1 MAQISRLWGP
11 PCSRAGPS
19 ARSRAVPK
27 QVPREGRSEG
37 QEGPSSAGKFS
48 SSWLWVRTVHSGV
61 SMGSWEVL
69 HTGWVLIFRWAAS
82 PSVKYPAR
90 RKQPP
95 SLRAGG
101 RDKGQCE
108 VVRGKRQRQQQQLD
122 ELQFLSG
129 RGAGGGMVL
138 AGPGKGSRPSVM
150 AGTERKSAA
159 TDSSFLLAR
168 PARPQPVP

>member
-1 MAQISRLWGP
+1 MAQISRLWVP
-11 PCSRAGPS
+11 PCSRAVPS
-19 ARSRAVPK
+19 ARSRAAPK
-27 QVPREGRSEG
+27 QVTREGRSEG
-37 QEGPSSAGKFS
+37 QEGASSAGKFS
-48 SSWLWVRTVHSGV
+48 SSWWWVRTVYSSV
-61 SMGSWEVL
+61 LMGSWEVL
-69 HTGWVLIFRWAAS
+69 HAGWVLTFRWAAS

-101 RDKGQCE
+101 WGKGQCE

-122 ELQFLSG
+122 ELDFLPG

-150 AGTERKSAA
+150 AGTERRSA
-159 TDSSFLLAR
+159 TGSFLLAR
-168 PARPQPVP
+168 PARPQPVS